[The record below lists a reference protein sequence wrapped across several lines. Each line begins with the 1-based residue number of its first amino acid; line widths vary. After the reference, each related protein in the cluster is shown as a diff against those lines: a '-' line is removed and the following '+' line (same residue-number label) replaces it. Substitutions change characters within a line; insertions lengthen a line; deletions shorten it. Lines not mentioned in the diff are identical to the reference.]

1 MPRLE
6 SLLELVKG
14 RVPLLLEIKVDG
26 DLWRWM
32 PALKSALRDY
42 RGRHGV
48 MSFDPRIGRLLK
60 TRFPRVRRGLVI
72 RDSWS
77 PPRRLM
83 ALALADPDF
92 LAVDRSAIDKSWVA
106 GQQRKGRPVYCWT
119 IRGPQQRVASASS
132 CGRPYLGSPMA
143 DRETEV
149 VAKLSSGV
157 SGLNS
162 AAWDRL
168 AGSDPFV
175 SHAFLSALEASGSV
189 GEGTGWTPATLLG
202 RGRRFASGFG
212 RARLSEDAQ
221 PGRIC
226 FRPRLGRRIR
236 ARGWYLLSQAPD
248 RRAVHA
254 GPRSAL
260 AWQSA
265 ATSARGGR
273 SGRHPERNFLSAHHL
288 HR

>member
-1 MPRLE
+1 MMAFAAALEKGAGIECDLRLTADDQIVVFHDRETWRICSSHLWVNRSTYAELSQLRVGDGPMPKLE

-72 RDSWS
+72 RDNWS

-106 GQQRKGRPVYCWT
+106 GQRKGRPIYCWT
-119 IRGPQQRVASASS
+119 IRGPQQRLQAQVHADALIWEGD
-132 CGRPYLGSPMA
+132 GRP
-143 DRETEV
+143 
-149 VAKLSSGV
+149 
-157 SGLNS
+157 
-162 AAWDRL
+162 
-168 AGSDPFV
+168 
-175 SHAFLSALEASGSV
+175 
-189 GEGTGWTPATLLG
+189 
-202 RGRRFASGFG
+202 
-212 RARLSEDAQ
+212 
-221 PGRIC
+221 
-226 FRPRLGRRIR
+226 
-236 ARGWYLLSQAPD
+236 
-248 RRAVHA
+248 
-254 GPRSAL
+254 
-260 AWQSA
+260 
-265 ATSARGGR
+265 
-273 SGRHPERNFLSAHHL
+273 
-288 HR
+288 